1 MRFCRYKYAK
11 SAIHIKQKIRNK
23 IIIVNKINNIVNK
36 INKKP
41 LTKNKC
47 SYIMKLRISKKGS

>member
-11 SAIHIKQKIRNK
+11 NAIHIKQKIRNK

-36 INKKP
+36 INE
-41 LTKNKC
+41 NH
-47 SYIMKLRISKKGS
+47 

>member
-36 INKKP
+36 INKNHWQR
-41 LTKNKC
+41 TNVH
-47 SYIMKLRISKKGS
+47 I

>member
-11 SAIHIKQKIRNK
+11 NAIHIKQKIRNK

-36 INKKP
+36 INKK
-41 LTKNKC
+41 TIDKEQMFIYNE
-47 SYIMKLRISKKGS
+47 ITD